1 MPLRFI
7 QCAARSCMPQLARMM
22 TPDRRTSERT
32 IIFAG
37 TVPETTTKH
46 LTQQPHVKNQEP
58 LVSTHSYV
66 IAGLDPAIQLFE
78 MAVLFKDGYAGQA
91 RV

>member
-46 LTQQPHVKNQEP
+46 LTQQPHVKNQASP
-58 LVSTHSYV
+58 APTHTNRHCRV
-66 IAGLDPAIQLFE
+66 KPT
-78 MAVLFKDGYAGQA
+78 AVRFMYFPS
-91 RV
+91 

>member
-32 IIFAG
+32 MIFAG

-46 LTQQPHVKNQEP
+46 LTQQPHVKNRLSQ
-58 LVSTHSYV
+58 SATRHTR
-66 IAGLDPAIQLFE
+66 A
-78 MAVLFKDGYAGQA
+78 
-91 RV
+91 

>member
-32 IIFAG
+32 MIFAG

-46 LTQQPHVKNQEP
+46 LTQQPHVKNRLSQSVTRHTRAP
-58 LVSTHSYV
+58 RIHH
-66 IAGLDPAIQLFE
+66 
-78 MAVLFKDGYAGQA
+78 
-91 RV
+91 

>member
-46 LTQQPHVKNQEP
+46 LTQQPHVKNQALP
-58 LVSTHSYV
+58 APTHTNRHCR
-66 IAGLDPAIQLFE
+66 A
-78 MAVLFKDGYAGQA
+78 
-91 RV
+91 